1 MEKQSGKKFM
11 YHSLLASVSIALTI
25 GTVTPVFSSTDTKPQ
40 SSGIVSRIGSAI
52 SDVFSYIGNSFSKME
67 PGTSTEK
74 VNKDSAEL
82 IRKDAKVSEKLHLE
96 FAGPRGGEAPK
107 PTVDLNAVADK
118 IAPLPQ
124 AEEPSKPDDSKNL
137 PIRKKIANDTHLKNM
152 KNEST
157 RIEEID
163 KKIANDMP
171 QANLS
176 NTISTERDA
185 NAPSMGALEAGFAS
199 GNPK

>member
-1 MEKQSGKKFM
+1 M
-11 YHSLLASVSIALTI
+11 YNSLLASLSIALAISTA
-25 GTVTPVFSSTDTKPQ
+25 TPAFSSTDAKPQ
-40 SSGIVSRIGSAI
+40 SSGIFNSVGYAI
-52 SDVFSYIGNSFSKME
+52 KDAFSYIGNLFSKPESGMND
-67 PGTSTEK
+67 GRK
-74 VNKDSAEL
+74 NKDSAEL

-118 IAPLPQ
+118 IAPLPKP
-124 AEEPSKPDDSKNL
+124 EEPSKPDDSKNL
-137 PIRKKIANDTHLKNM
+137 PIRKKIANDTELKNM

-163 KKIANDMP
+163 KKIANEMP

-176 NTISTERDA
+176 NTLSTKKDA
-185 NAPSMGALEAGFAS
+185 NAPSMGSLEARFTS
-199 GNPK
+199 GNPKQGN

>member
-1 MEKQSGKKFM
+1 M
-11 YHSLLASVSIALTI
+11 YHSMLASLSIMLSLSTA
-25 GTVTPVFSSTDTKPQ
+25 TPVFSSTDAKLQP
-40 SSGIVSRIGSAI
+40 SGLFSNIGSAI
-52 SDVFSYIGNSFSKME
+52 SDVFSSVGKFLSKPE
-67 PGTSTEK
+67 YDSVTERT
-74 VNKDSAEL
+74 NKDSAEL

-118 IAPLPQ
+118 IAPFPQ

-137 PIRKKIANDTHLKNM
+137 PIRKKIANDTDLKNM

-157 RIEEID
+157 RIEEIE
-163 KKIANDMP
+163 KKIADGMP

-176 NTISTERDA
+176 NTLSTEKDA
-185 NAPSMGALEAGFAS
+185 RAPSMGALEAGFSS
-199 GNPK
+199 GNPKQSS

>member
-1 MEKQSGKKFM
+1 M
-11 YHSLLASVSIALTI
+11 HRSLLTSLSIALAISTA
-25 GTVTPVFSSTDTKPQ
+25 TPAFSSTDAKPQ
-40 SSGIVSRIGSAI
+40 SPGIFSRIGSAI
-52 SDVFSYIGNSFSKME
+52 SDVFSYIGNSFSKIE
-67 PGTSTEK
+67 PGISDEK

-137 PIRKKIANDTHLKNM
+137 PIRKKIANDTELKNM

-163 KKIANDMP
+163 KKIANEMP

-176 NTISTERDA
+176 NTLSTEKDA
-185 NAPSMGALEAGFAS
+185 SAPSMGTLEARFAS
-199 GNPK
+199 GNPKQGG

>member
-1 MEKQSGKKFM
+1 M
-11 YHSLLASVSIALTI
+11 YNSLLASLSIALAISTA
-25 GTVTPVFSSTDTKPQ
+25 TPAFSSTDAKSQ
-40 SSGIVSRIGSAI
+40 SSGILSSVGHAI
-52 SDVFSYIGNSFSKME
+52 KNTFSYVGNLFSKAETGMND
-67 PGTSTEK
+67 GK
-74 VNKDSAEL
+74 ANKDSAEL

-118 IAPLPQ
+118 IAPLPTP
-124 AEEPSKPDDSKNL
+124 EEPSKPDDSKNL
-137 PIRKKIANDTHLKNM
+137 PIRKRIAKDTDLKNM

-163 KKIANDMP
+163 KKIANEMP

-176 NTISTERDA
+176 NTLSTEKDA
-185 NAPSMGALEAGFAS
+185 SAPSMGTLEARFAS
-199 GNPK
+199 GNPKKGS